1 MSVYRRLLPVIS
13 LLLQPNPPT
22 AAIAVTLL
30 WQFAEGSHT
39 HTHTHTHPF
48 NGPLSGTTQVS
59 QHQNGKTSLDLTG
72 ATDSEWQWNQLDHM
86 QVCTALQTDN
96 QASTQHCSV
105 FYRPDA
111 LPAAQPT
118 VSKHWRE
125 LTLLRNI
132 SAFCRGVRDRNSE
145 STVVGNHSS
154 VA

>member
-1 MSVYRRLLPVIS
+1 VSVYRRLLPAIS

-39 HTHTHTHPF
+39 HTHTHTHTR
-48 NGPLSGTTQVS
+48 LTTLCP
-59 QHQNGKTSLDLTG
+59 GLPR
-72 ATDSEWQWNQLDHM
+72 W
-86 QVCTALQTDN
+86 
-96 QASTQHCSV
+96 ASTRTVKPVWILLEQETVSGSGISWTTCKSAPCSRQITMLAPHHSV

-132 SAFCRGVRDRNSE
+132 SAFCRGVRNRNSE
-145 STVVGNHSS
+145 STVVGDHSS